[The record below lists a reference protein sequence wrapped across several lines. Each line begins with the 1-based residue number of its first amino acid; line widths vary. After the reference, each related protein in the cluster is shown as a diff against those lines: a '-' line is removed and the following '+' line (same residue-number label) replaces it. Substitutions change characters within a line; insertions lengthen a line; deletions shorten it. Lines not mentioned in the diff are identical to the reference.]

1 MVTQIEMRVQR
12 PLHYAIVD
20 EVDSILVDEA
30 RTPLIIS
37 GQAEDSSAMYR
48 LIDTIIPRLKRS
60 ETEEGNRE
68 NREQDFWIDE
78 KNRQIEISEKGY
90 EKIEKDASEL
100 EDAKIKMTAK
110 VDFLAT
116 SDKKGEEEIPLSPT
130 EEEQEKPK
138 DQTMRNLAMVGGI
151 VALGVIAWYF
161 TKKKE

>member
-1 MVTQIEMRVQR
+1 MTIQGYVYDIETSEPIIGTRIT
-12 PLHYAIVD
+12 LLDD
-20 EVDSILVDEA
+20 ERKKSKFYTATDK
-30 RTPLIIS
+30 S
-37 GQAEDSSAMYR
+37 GYFLMDDPYIQST
-48 LIDTIIPRLKRS
+48 DTILF
-60 ETEEGNRE
+60 
-68 NREQDFWIDE
+68 EQV
-78 KNRQIEISEKGY
+78 GY

-138 DQTMRNLAMVGGI
+138 DQTMRNLAMLGGI

>member
-1 MVTQIEMRVQR
+1 MTIQGYVYDIETSEPIIGTRIT
-12 PLHYAIVD
+12 LLDD
-20 EVDSILVDEA
+20 ERKKSKFYTATDK
-30 RTPLIIS
+30 S
-37 GQAEDSSAMYR
+37 GYFLMDDPYIQST
-48 LIDTIIPRLKRS
+48 DTILF
-60 ETEEGNRE
+60 
-68 NREQDFWIDE
+68 EQV
-78 KNRQIEISEKGY
+78 GY

-151 VALGVIAWYF
+151 VALGVIVWYF

>member
-1 MVTQIEMRVQR
+1 MTIQGYVYDIETSEPIIGTRIT
-12 PLHYAIVD
+12 LLDD
-20 EVDSILVDEA
+20 ERKKSKFYTATDK
-30 RTPLIIS
+30 S
-37 GQAEDSSAMYR
+37 GYFLMDDPYIQST
-48 LIDTIIPRLKRS
+48 DTILF
-60 ETEEGNRE
+60 
-68 NREQDFWIDE
+68 EQV
-78 KNRQIEISEKGY
+78 GY

>member
-1 MVTQIEMRVQR
+1 MTIQGYVYDIETSEPIIGTRIT
-12 PLHYAIVD
+12 LLDD
-20 EVDSILVDEA
+20 ERKKSKFYTATDK
-30 RTPLIIS
+30 S
-37 GQAEDSSAMYR
+37 GYFLMDDPYIQST
-48 LIDTIIPRLKRS
+48 DTILF
-60 ETEEGNRE
+60 
-68 NREQDFWIDE
+68 EQV
-78 KNRQIEISEKGY
+78 GY

-130 EEEQEKPK
+130 EEEQEKSK

-151 VALGVIAWYF
+151 IALGVIAWYF

>member
-1 MVTQIEMRVQR
+1 MTIQGYVYDIETSEPIIGTRIT
-12 PLHYAIVD
+12 LLDD
-20 EVDSILVDEA
+20 ERKKSKFYTATDK
-30 RTPLIIS
+30 S
-37 GQAEDSSAMYR
+37 GYFLMDDPYIQST
-48 LIDTIIPRLKRS
+48 DTILF
-60 ETEEGNRE
+60 
-68 NREQDFWIDE
+68 EQV
-78 KNRQIEISEKGY
+78 GY

-151 VALGVIAWYF
+151 IALGVIAWYF